1 MRSIPSVRYV
11 LRVTRWIATVV
22 GVLLLTIYF
31 GWAFDSRDMLQPGP
45 EHRIR
50 FEHEFHAA
58 LEEATDW
65 AGYLDIEERLAAETA
80 AKLVDRDRP
89 DSLVDRYSSGSLSSP
104 QRFPA
109 NWNRSYQVTVPAAR
123 GVAVLLHGLS
133 DSPYSML
140 ATAQTLAGA
149 GYNVV
154 VPRMPGHG
162 FAVGGLLQA
171 RWEDWTAVVR
181 IAMRHAAG
189 LPGADQSLLMAGYSN
204 GGLLAIDYA
213 LACDAAGNAP
223 CPDGIVLM
231 SPAIAVSGA
240 AIVTNLHPAISW
252 LPYFEQFKWLS
263 ILPEIDPFKFTSFP
277 KRAAWEIYRVSRRT
291 HKQLADPE
299 EASKLP
305 PMLTFQSAVDNTVT
319 ARAIVTLLYDRL
331 PANGSKLVVYD
342 INRNSTA
349 LHLMNTRPREVM
361 EYFES
366 TAPHDFSVT
375 VLRNRDR
382 STNELDALSL
392 TTGAT
397 RAHAEST
404 SLAWPTG
411 VYSLSHI
418 AIPFRPD
425 DIVYGDG
432 SDNAGNDAALRLGA
446 LAPRGEAGVLM
457 LTSDYFLRTR
467 HNPFYSYQA
476 RVLSDWVRALQKPGS
491 R

>member
-1 MRSIPSVRYV
+1 MKSVPPVQYA
-11 LRVTRWIATVV
+11 LRITRWIATVV

-31 GWAFDSRDMLQPGP
+31 GWAFESRNMLQLGP

-50 FEHEFHAA
+50 FDHEFSAA
-58 LEEATDW
+58 QEDEIDW
-65 AGYLDIEERLAAETA
+65 AGYVEIEERLAAEVA
-80 AKLVDRDRP
+80 AKIIDRDRP
-89 DSLVDRYSSGSLSSP
+89 DSLVDRYSTGSLSSP
-104 QRFPA
+104 ERFPA
-109 NWNRSYQVTVPAAR
+109 DWNRSYEVTVPAAR

-162 FAVGGLLQA
+162 FAVGGLLQS
-171 RWEDWTAVVR
+171 RWEDWTAAVR
-181 IAMRHAAG
+181 VAIRHAAG
-189 LPGADQSLLMAGYSN
+189 LPGADQSLLLAGYSN

-213 LACDAAGNAP
+213 LACDERDDTP

-231 SPAIAVSGA
+231 SPAIAVSSA
-240 AIVTNLHPAISW
+240 AIVTNLHPALSW
-252 LPYFEQFKWLS
+252 LPYFEQFEWLS

-291 HKQLADPE
+291 HKLLANPK
-299 EASKLP
+299 EAAKLP
-305 PMLTFQSAVDNTVT
+305 PILTFQSVVDNTVT

-331 PANGSKLVVYD
+331 PAGNSRLVVYD

-349 LHLMNTRPREVM
+349 LHLMNTQPRDVV

-366 TAPHDFSVT
+366 SGPHDFAVT

-382 STNELDALSL
+382 TTNELDAYTLASG
-392 TTGAT
+392 TTRSVVEPT
-397 RAHAEST
+397 K
-404 SLAWPTG
+404 LAWPPG
-411 VYSLSHI
+411 IYSLSHI
-418 AIPFRPD
+418 AIPFRTD
-425 DIVYGDG
+425 DLVYGDG
-432 SDNAGNDAALRLGA
+432 TVNQGDGTDLKLGT

-457 LTSDYFLRTR
+457 LTSDFFLRAR
-467 HNPFYSYQA
+467 HNPFYAFQA
-476 RVLSDWVRALQKPGS
+476 KALSEWIDAL
-491 R
+491 

>member
-1 MRSIPSVRYV
+1 MSSTPPVQYA
-11 LRVTRWIATVV
+11 LRVTRWVATVV
-22 GVLLLTIYF
+22 GILLLTIYF
-31 GWAFDSRDMLQPGP
+31 GWAFDSRNMLQLAP
-45 EHRIR
+45 EHRMR
-50 FEHEFHAA
+50 FEHEFRAA
-58 LEEATDW
+58 WEEETDW
-65 AGYLDIEERLAAETA
+65 AGYLEIEEHLAAEAA
-80 AKLVDRDRP
+80 AKLVDKDRP
-89 DSLVDRYSSGSLSSP
+89 DSLVDRSSTGSLSSP
-104 QRFPA
+104 ERFPA

-181 IAMRHAAG
+181 IAMRHAAS
-189 LPGADQSLLMAGYSN
+189 LPGADQSLLMAGYSK
-204 GGLLAIDYA
+204 GALLAIDYV
-213 LACDAAGNAP
+213 LACDEPGSAP
-223 CPDGIVLM
+223 CPNGIVLM
-231 SPAIAVSGA
+231 SPAIAISGA

-252 LPYFEQFKWLS
+252 MPYFEQFKWLS
-263 ILPEIDPFKFTSFP
+263 ILPEIDPFKFTSFS

-291 HKQLADPE
+291 HKQLANPK
-299 EASKLP
+299 EAAKLP
-305 PMLTFQSAVDNTVT
+305 PMLTFQSAVDNTVD

-331 PANGSKLVVYD
+331 TDNNSKLVVYD

-349 LHLMNTRPREVM
+349 LHLMNTQPRDVM

-382 STNELDALSL
+382 STSDLDAYSL
-392 TTGAT
+392 ASGET
-397 RAHAEST
+397 RVTAEST
-404 SLAWPTG
+404 PLAWPVG
-411 VYSLSHI
+411 IYSLSHI

-432 SDNAGNDAALRLGA
+432 SDNTPDGANLKLGA
-446 LAPRGEAGVLM
+446 LSPRGEAGVLM

-467 HNPFYSYQA
+467 YNPFYAYQA
-476 RVLSDWVRALQKPGS
+476 KVLTDWVKTL
-491 R
+491 

>member
-1 MRSIPSVRYV
+1 MRIM
-11 LRVTRWIATVV
+11 RWIATVL

-31 GWAFDSRDMLQPGP
+31 GWAFESRNFLQLGP

-50 FEHEFHAA
+50 FEQEFRAA
-58 LEEATDW
+58 DEDETDW
-65 AGYLDIEERLAAETA
+65 ADYLEIEERLAAETA
-80 AKLVDRDRP
+80 EKIVDRDRP
-89 DSLVDRYSSGSLSSP
+89 DSLVDRYSTGALSSP
-104 QRFPA
+104 HRYPA
-109 NWNRSYQVTVPAAR
+109 NWNRSYQITVPAPR

-162 FAVGGLLQA
+162 FAVGALLQA
-171 RWEDWTAVVR
+171 RWEDWTAAVR
-181 IAMRHAAG
+181 IAMRQAAG
-189 LPGADQSLLMAGYSN
+189 LPGADQSLLIAGYSN

-213 LACDAAGNAP
+213 LACDDSGDVP
-223 CPDGIVLM
+223 CADGIVLM
-231 SPAIAVSGA
+231 SPAIAVSTA
-240 AIVTNLHPAISW
+240 AMVTNLHPALSW

-291 HKQLADPE
+291 HKQLANPT
-299 EASKLP
+299 EAARLP
-305 PMLTFQSAVDNTVT
+305 PILTFQSVVDNTIT
-319 ARAIVTLLYDRL
+319 SRAIVTLLYDRL
-331 PANGSKLVVYD
+331 PANNSKLVVYD

-349 LHLMNTRPREVM
+349 LHLMKTQPLDVM
-361 EYFES
+361 EFFES
-366 TAPHDFSVT
+366 TAPHDFAVT

-382 STNELDALSL
+382 STNELGAYEL
-392 TTGAT
+392 TAGENRAT
-397 RAHAEST
+397 VETT
-404 SLAWPTG
+404 SLAWPPG
-411 VYSLSHI
+411 IYSLSHI

-432 SDNAGNDAALRLGA
+432 TINDSQGDDLRLGA

-457 LTSDYFLRTR
+457 LTSDYFLRAR
-467 HNPFYSYQA
+467 HNPFYAYQA
-476 RVLSDWVRALQKPGS
+476 QALTEWLDTLQAP
-491 R
+491 